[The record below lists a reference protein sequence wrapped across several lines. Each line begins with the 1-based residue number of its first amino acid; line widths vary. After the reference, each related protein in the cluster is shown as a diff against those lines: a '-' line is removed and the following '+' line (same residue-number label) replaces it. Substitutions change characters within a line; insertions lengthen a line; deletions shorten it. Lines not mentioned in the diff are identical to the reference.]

1 MAKPAHAER
10 FPADRFT
17 SLSNFLQLPAGTG
30 VYSLTMKKLLS
41 ILTLTAAGLIV
52 APCLTN
58 AADEKP
64 ARPPGD
70 RPHRGGGEAP
80 NPEARLKMMTEKL
93 GLTADQQ
100 AKIKAI
106 FEKNAPAFKE
116 LMAKGRENLT
126 DADKE
131 KLKELMKS
139 QHEEVDAVLTP
150 EQKEKAKAMHGDR
163 GPGHKPGGAKP
174 DGEAK

>member
-1 MAKPAHAER
+1 
-10 FPADRFT
+10 
-17 SLSNFLQLPAGTG
+17 
-30 VYSLTMKKLLS
+30 MKKLLS
-41 ILTLTAAGLIV
+41 VLTLTAVGLLA

-70 RPHRGGGEAP
+70 RPHRGEAP

-106 FEKNAPAFKE
+106 FEKDAPAMKE

-150 EQKEKAKAMHGDR
+150 EQKEKAKAMHGEH
-163 GPGHKPGGAKP
+163 GPGHKPGGPDHKPGGPKP
-174 DGEAK
+174 DAAK